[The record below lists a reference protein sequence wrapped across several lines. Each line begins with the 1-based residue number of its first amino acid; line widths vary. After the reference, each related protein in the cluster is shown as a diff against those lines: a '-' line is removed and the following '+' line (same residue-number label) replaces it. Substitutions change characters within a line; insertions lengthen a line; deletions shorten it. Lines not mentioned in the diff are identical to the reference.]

1 MGKITGN
8 AHIEKKQMR
17 KWAQVFIMTIL
28 YLSILYIDIRHTAHI
43 LEAMELNVEFVS
55 ADDAF
60 TTVYEL
66 LDKVIGVS
74 SFNQTVPL
82 LISGVAVGVCL
93 VNRNFP
99 KCLGHLIGAIFVSLI
114 SMVLIA
120 FSGNLDCKQFT
131 TAFLWYTIAYL
142 VFCIQASKR
151 VDANTL
157 IGIVVSLI
165 ILVFIDAIVFLG
177 GLCSAMGSKT
187 YIGML
192 LMGLIG
198 GIGGFYATKS
208 IIGKAGLYDFSGCSC
223 DDCDG
228 KSKCS
233 VGSKTRTVLAKQMV
247 NPSNSS

>member
-1 MGKITGN
+1 MS
-8 AHIEKKQMR
+8 
-17 KWAQVFIMTIL
+17 MT
-28 YLSILYIDIRHTAHI
+28 
-43 LEAMELNVEFVS
+43 VEYVS
-55 ADDAF
+55 VNDAF
-60 TTVYEL
+60 ESVHKL
-66 LDKVIGVS
+66 LDEVIGIS
-74 SFNQTVPL
+74 KFNQTLPL
-82 LISGVAVGVCL
+82 LISGVAVGICL

-114 SMVLIA
+114 SMVIIA
-120 FSGNLDCKQFT
+120 FSGNVDCKQFT
-131 TAFLWYTIAYL
+131 TAFLWYTIAYI

-165 ILVFIDAIVFLG
+165 VLVFIDAVVFLG
-177 GLCSAMGSKT
+177 GLCRVMGSKT

-198 GIGGFYATKS
+198 GIGGFYATQN
-208 IIGKAGLYDFSGCSC
+208 IIGKPGLYDFSGCSC

-233 VGSKTRTVLAKQMV
+233 VGSKTRTVLAKQIV
-247 NPSNSS
+247 NPS